1 MGKKGQASQYTVTSE
16 ALEGMLSDEET
27 KMEILHHIFDEEG
40 TMDRDVLLILCE
52 LCVLHTSM
60 MKYIELIKESPVSKE
75 EKYIINSQDL
85 IVMNTIR
92 TGCKDLESKLHGHNI
107 YLAIN

>member
-1 MGKKGQASQYTVTSE
+1 
-16 ALEGMLSDEET
+16 MLSDEET
-27 KMEILHHIFDEEG
+27 KMEILHHIFDEK
-40 TMDRDVLLILCE
+40 TSPPRDALLLLCE

-60 MKYIELIKESPVSKE
+60 IKYIELIKESPVSKE

-92 TGCKDLESKLHGHNI
+92 TGCKDLESKLHGYNI